1 MQLHLISEEQHD
13 DQLLTELLRCIK
25 AVETAEVGLHN
36 AIHGKVM
43 SLTSL
48 RQLKIGWQRDHAGI
62 RYQPVP
68 RARRIALQLE
78 EARRGGYPAIHYRDR
93 PVAPTSLLRQP
104 GRYQTPCLYL
114 ATR

>member
-48 RQLKIGWQRDHAGI
+48 RDSNRLAERPCGHA
-62 RYQPVP
+62 VP
-68 RARRIALQLE
+68 ARSA
-78 EARRGGYPAIHYRDR
+78 
-93 PVAPTSLLRQP
+93 SS
-104 GRYQTPCLYL
+104 
-114 ATR
+114 